1 MAAQA
6 NNNPQTLTESSQY
19 PSSQRASQRAGQ
31 RDSQRANPTAN
42 PTDNQVGQG
51 GQAHQATKE
60 EMRQALDRV
69 LNSKHFVHAPMKQ
82 KFLRLTCDF
91 HLSGRGAELNEYLIG
106 REVFDRDDSYNP
118 ATDPIVRVGAH
129 GVREKLALYYQ
140 KEGADD
146 EIRIEIPVG
155 SYEPVFIKTGQ
166 ALPAE
171 AAVAVTAGGD
181 DARQLPAEIGVEPAT
196 RESKQRAAGKKTL
209 AKMQIAVAA
218 LSAAVIVLLT
228 IVLGQRGKIE
238 SEALAVAKNKDSHGA
253 VWEPFLKSPEPTLLI
268 LSNPSV
274 YRTATGAEPDVATR
288 SSLTL
293 SQEQAAMLT
302 SASGGR
308 LPSGPDHRLQLIPA
322 FNMYTGIGE
331 AIGVYR
337 LSSLLQAAGEQ
348 TLLKQSRSIG
358 PEDLRDYDIVKLG
371 SVYSNQWSKELSIK
385 ENFIYTTRA
394 TIENLAP
401 AQGEQGEYK
410 AAFDERTGT
419 LLEDYALITVTPGV
433 TGQRTVMVLAVIY
446 SEGTEAAADFVTNA
460 SYLNELNQRLPQ
472 LREQSARPRYYQAL
486 LKVRVE
492 NSFPT
497 KVSLLTI
504 RELQSAQ

>member
-1 MAAQA
+1 MSAQV
-6 NNNPQTLTESSQY
+6 NNPHTLTGSSQY
-19 PSSQRASQRAGQ
+19 QSGQLVSQSAGQ
-31 RDSQRANPTAN
+31 SADQSG
-42 PTDNQVGQG
+42 QVPL
-51 GQAHQATKE
+51 ATQE
-60 EMRQALDRV
+60 EMKRALNRV

-140 KEGADD
+140 REGADD

-171 AAVAVTAGGD
+171 AAMALSAGVDVG
-181 DARQLPAEIGVEPAT
+181 RQLQAEIDVEPAT
-196 RESKQRAAGKKTL
+196 MGSKQRAAGKKTL
-209 AKMQIAVAA
+209 APMQIAVAA
-218 LSAAVIVLLT
+218 LSAAVIVLLI

-253 VWEPFLKSPEPTLLI
+253 VWEPFLKSSEPTLLI

-274 YRTATGAEPDVATR
+274 YRTATGADPDVTTR
-288 SSLTL
+288 SSLTM
-293 SQEQAAMLT
+293 SQEQAEMLN

-308 LPSGPDHRLQLIPA
+308 LPSRPDHRLQLIPA

-337 LSSLLQAAGEQ
+337 LSSLLQSAGEQ
-348 TLLKQSRSIG
+348 TLLKQSRSIA

-371 SVYSNQWSKELSIK
+371 SVYSNQWSKPFSIK

-410 AAFDERTGT
+410 AAFDDRTGT

-433 TGQRTVMVLAVIY
+433 TGQRTVMVLAGIY

-460 SYLNELNQRLPQ
+460 SYLNELNQRLKELGGKAGAPK
-472 LREQSARPRYYQAL
+472 YYQAL

-497 KVSLLTI
+497 KVSLLTV

>member
-1 MAAQA
+1 
-6 NNNPQTLTESSQY
+6 
-19 PSSQRASQRAGQ
+19 
-31 RDSQRANPTAN
+31 
-42 PTDNQVGQG
+42 
-51 GQAHQATKE
+51 
-60 EMRQALDRV
+60 MRQALNRV
-69 LNSKHFVHAPMKQ
+69 LTSKHFVHAPMKQ

-140 KEGADD
+140 KEGVDD
-146 EIRIEIPVG
+146 EFRIEIPVG
-155 SYEPVFIKTGQ
+155 SYEPVFIRTGQ
-166 ALPAE
+166 ALLVE
-171 AAVAVTAGGD
+171 AAMVSSAD
-181 DARQLPAEIGVEPAT
+181 LEIERQSPAPPPG
-196 RESKQRAAGKKTL
+196 
-209 AKMQIAVAA
+209 AVAA
-218 LSAAVIVLLT
+218 GPARDESKRRATGRMMLAAMRIAVVTLSVAVIVLL
-228 IVLGQRGKIE
+228 IVLDKRGKVE
-238 SEALAVAKNKDSHGA
+238 SQALAKNRDAQGA

-268 LSNPSV
+268 LSNPTV
-274 YRTATGAEPDVATR
+274 HRAVTGADPDVATR
-288 SSLTL
+288 RAITLTA
-293 SQEQAAMLT
+293 EQATILT
-302 SASGGR
+302 NASGGR
-308 LPSGPDHRLQLIPA
+308 LPLKLDKPLQLIPA

-358 PEDLRDYDIVKLG
+358 PEDLRDYDIILLG
-371 SVYSNQWSKELSIK
+371 SVYSNQWSKPLSIK
-385 ENFIYTTRA
+385 ENFVYTTRA

-401 AQGEQGEYK
+401 AQDEQNEYK
-410 AAFDERTGT
+410 AVFDDRAGN

-433 TGQRTVMVLAVIY
+433 TGQRTVMCLAGIY

-460 SYLNELNQRLPQ
+460 SYLNELNQRLRQ
-472 LREQSARPRYYQAL
+472 LGGQSDPPRYYQAL

-497 KVSLLTI
+497 KVSLLTV
-504 RELQSAQ
+504 RELQAAQ

>member
-1 MAAQA
+1 MAAQV
-6 NNNPQTLTESSQY
+6 NNPHALTGSSQY
-19 PSSQRASQRAGQ
+19 QSGQLAGQPADQSGQVPLASQ
-31 RDSQRANPTAN
+31 
-42 PTDNQVGQG
+42 
-51 GQAHQATKE
+51 E
-60 EMRQALDRV
+60 EMKQALNRV

-140 KEGADD
+140 KEGAED

-155 SYEPVFIKTGQ
+155 SYEPVFIRTGQ
-166 ALPAE
+166 ALTTEDAMVLRDGAE
-171 AAVAVTAGGD
+171 TGRQSPGD
-181 DARQLPAEIGVEPAT
+181 FDAEPAT
-196 RESKQRAAGKKTL
+196 VVGKPQATGKKTL
-209 AKMQIAVAA
+209 APMQIAVAT
-218 LSAAVIVLLT
+218 LSFAVIALLI
-228 IVLGQRGKIE
+228 IVLGQRGKVE
-238 SEALAVAKNKDSHGA
+238 SQALAIAKNRDSHGA

-268 LSNPSV
+268 LSNPTV
-274 YRTATGAEPDVATR
+274 YRTATGADPDMATR
-288 SSLTL
+288 RSLAL
-293 SQEQAAMLT
+293 SPEQAAMLN

-308 LPSGPDHRLQLIPA
+308 LPSKPDHPLQLIPA

-337 LSSLLQAAGEQ
+337 LSSLLQTAGEP

-358 PEDLRDYDIVKLG
+358 PEDLRDYDIILLG
-371 SVYSNQWSKELSIK
+371 SVYSNPWSKPISMK
-385 ENFIYTTRA
+385 ENFVYTTRA

-401 AQGEQGEYK
+401 GQGEQNEYK
-410 AAFDERTGT
+410 AAFDERTGS
-419 LLEDYALITVTPGV
+419 LIEDYALITVTPGV
-433 TGQRTVMVLAVIY
+433 TGQRTVMVLAGIY

-460 SYLNELNQRLPQ
+460 SYLNELNQRLRQ
-472 LREQSARPRYYQAL
+472 LREQSAPPKYYQAL

-497 KVSLLTI
+497 KVSLLTV